1 VRSALVVLAT
11 TANLAAYDR
20 DQTAAA
26 APVDTCVIAATIVSF
41 DPSASGLLIR
51 ATAPITPRI
60 VDMRSVHESGFAELS
75 IVTIDVPRAAL
86 DGAARGGD

>member
-1 VRSALVVLAT
+1 M
-11 TANLAAYDR
+11 
-20 DQTAAA
+20 
-26 APVDTCVIAATIVSF
+26 SF